1 MEEEGGLWKGPLER
15 ENSISKYAVSV
26 LMELSLDNIEY
37 IYAKNTTS
45 VCTLKIIT
53 LDEPIRFSSF
63 LRKILELS
71 LMICLS

>member
-1 MEEEGGLWKGPLER
+1 VEEEGGLWKGLLGR
-15 ENSISKYAVSV
+15 EISISKYAVSV